1 MKKDDIT
8 RRNFLVRLSAA
19 TGLSIGAGAF
29 LSACGGG
36 DSGSAPEAEAPA
48 AAEPVATGCTDV
60 SGLTDAE
67 AQLRTSLQ
75 YVDES
80 PDAEK
85 TCENCALFVA
95 AESGESC
102 GTCTLIKGPI
112 SAGGYCSSWAP
123 MPS

>member
-19 TGLSIGAGAF
+19 TGLTVGAGAV

-36 DSGSAPEAEAPA
+36 DSGSAPAAEAPA
-48 AAEPVATGCTDV
+48 AAEPMAEGCMDV

-67 AQLRTSLQ
+67 VQLRNSLQ
-75 YVDES
+75 YVDVT
-80 PDAEK
+80 PDETK
-85 TCENCALFVA
+85 RCDNCALFVVP
-95 AESGESC
+95 ESGDGC

-112 SAGGYCSSWAP
+112 AAAGYCSSWAP
-123 MPS
+123 MPT